1 MDIIDYADMVKRGLT
16 QRDIQ
21 REAGMTSHEFIKFLV
36 RQGIKVKLDSPEERE
51 IERKVKEEWIKEH
64 RNELMIETI
73 AEEMYMTTGEIRD
86 VLNRSDVHE
95 SKRGIDQSKKYKEI
109 KKRMNEMPNS
119 YRKRDLA
126 IELAHEKL
134 NELES
139 IVIETY
145 YKGTFKD
152 IKDNYGWSQRRVSNL
167 LKACGMPLK
176 NDVYGDEDERK
187 VSRMLLS
194 GMSTREIQK
203 ETGYTQAEVLN
214 TRSKLKEEGLI

>member
-16 QRDIQ
+16 HRDIQ

-73 AEEMYMTTGEIRD
+73 AEEMYMTTGEVRD

-152 IKDNYGWSQRRVSNL
+152 IKDNYGWSRRRVSNL

>member
-21 REAGMTSHEFIKFLV
+21 REAGVTSHEFIKFLV

-73 AEEMYMTTGEIRD
+73 AEEMYMTTGEVRD

-109 KKRMNEMPNS
+109 KKKMNEMPNS